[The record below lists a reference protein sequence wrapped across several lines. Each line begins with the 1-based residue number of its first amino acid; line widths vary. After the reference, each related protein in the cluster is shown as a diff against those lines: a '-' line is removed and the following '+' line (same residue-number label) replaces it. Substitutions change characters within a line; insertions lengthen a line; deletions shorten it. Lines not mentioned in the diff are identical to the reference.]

1 MATVFLII
9 IYLAFISLGL
19 PDSMLGAAWPIIRLD
34 FGAPVDAAGL
44 LSMIVVAGT
53 IISSLASSV
62 VLKRLGTGMVTF
74 ISVLVTALALLG
86 FAYSS
91 SVLWVAV
98 LALPL
103 GLGAGSIDTGLNNFV
118 ATHYQAHHMSWLH
131 CFWGIGAMLGP
142 ILMSRYIAGGES
154 WRMGFLAVS
163 IIQFALVVVL
173 FFSLPLWKRAG
184 KGSSP
189 QPKETTEP
197 AEPAEHVSPAAPAAV
212 GKVLRIPGVKLAM
225 LTFLFYCGVEAT
237 VGLWGSSYL
246 VNAKGVPAA
255 TAAGWVSLYYGGI
268 TAGRLI
274 TGFIT
279 FRFSNRTLIRG
290 GLAISLLGAVLLAL
304 PLPDVYSLI
313 AFILVGLGSAPI
325 FPCMLHET
333 PARFGQEHSQ
343 RIMGYQMALA
353 YTGGAFLPP
362 LLGWVAA
369 RSTFMILPAV
379 LIGYIIVMIYSSER
393 INGIMSKTKGKV
405 SV

>member
-34 FGAPVDAAGL
+34 FGAPVELAGL

-74 ISVLVTALALLG
+74 ISVAVTALALLG
-86 FAYSS
+86 FSYSS
-91 SVLWVAV
+91 SVLWVAM

-103 GLGAGSIDTGLNNFV
+103 GLGAGSIDTGLNNYV
-118 ATHYQAHHMSWLH
+118 ATHYKAHHMSWLH

-142 ILMSRYIAGGES
+142 ILMSRYIANGES
-154 WRMGFLAVS
+154 WRTGFFAVS
-163 IIQFALVVVL
+163 MIQFALVVVL
-173 FFSLPLWKRAG
+173 FFSLPLWTKVSKRG
-184 KGSSP
+184 GQ
-189 QPKETTEP
+189 QPVEMSEKLDSRP
-197 AEPAEHVSPAAPAAV
+197 AAAPAE
-212 GKVLRIPGVKLAM
+212 GKVLRIKGVKLAM

-246 VNAKGVPAA
+246 VNVKEVSPA

-290 GLAISLLGAVLLAL
+290 GLVISLAGALLLAL
-304 PLPDVYSLI
+304 PLPAVYSLV
-313 AFILVGLGSAPI
+313 AFILIGLGSAPI

-333 PARFGQEHSQ
+333 PARFGAEHSQ
-343 RIMGYQMALA
+343 KIMGYQMALA

-362 LLGWVAA
+362 LLGWAAA
-369 RSTFMILPAV
+369 RSTFMILPPAM
-379 LIGYIIVMIYSSER
+379 IGYIIVMIVSSEI
-393 INGIMSKTKGKV
+393 INRMMSKRQGEV
-405 SV
+405 SL

>member
-34 FGAPVDAAGL
+34 FGAPVELAGL

-74 ISVLVTALALLG
+74 ISVAVTALALLG
-86 FAYSS
+86 FSYSS
-91 SVLWVAV
+91 SVVWVAL

-103 GLGAGSIDTGLNNFV
+103 GLGAGSIDTGLNNYV
-118 ATHYQAHHMSWLH
+118 ATHYKAHHMSWLH

-142 ILMSRYIAGGES
+142 ILMSRYIANGES
-154 WRMGFLAVS
+154 WRMGFFAVS
-163 IIQFALVVVL
+163 MIQFALVVVL

-184 KGSSP
+184 QGSRP
-189 QPKETTEP
+189 QPQEMPEQ
-197 AEPAEHVSPAAPAAV
+197 AESLPAAASLA
-212 GKVLRIPGVKLAM
+212 GSKVLRIPGVKLAM

-246 VNAKGVPAA
+246 VNVKEVSPA

-290 GLAISLLGAVLLAL
+290 GLAISLAGALLLAL
-304 PLPDVYSLI
+304 PLPAICSLV
-313 AFILVGLGSAPI
+313 AFILIGLGSAPI

-333 PARFGQEHSQ
+333 PARFGAEHSQ
-343 RIMGYQMALA
+343 KIMGCQMALA

-362 LLGWVAA
+362 LLGWAAA
-369 RSTFMILPAV
+369 RSTFMILPPAM
-379 LIGYIIVMIYSSER
+379 IGYIIVMIVSSEV
-393 INGIMSKTKGKV
+393 INRMMSRRQGEV
-405 SV
+405 SL

>member
-34 FGAPVDAAGL
+34 FGAPVELAGL

-74 ISVLVTALALLG
+74 ISVAVTALALLG
-86 FAYSS
+86 FSYSS
-91 SVLWVAV
+91 SVLWVAL

-103 GLGAGSIDTGLNNFV
+103 GLGAGSIDTGLNNYV
-118 ATHYQAHHMSWLH
+118 ATHYKAHHMSWLH

-142 ILMSRYIAGGES
+142 ILMSRYIANGES
-154 WRMGFLAVS
+154 WRMGFFAVS
-163 IIQFALVVVL
+163 MIQFALVVVL
-173 FFSLPLWKRAG
+173 FFSLPLWTKVSKRG
-184 KGSSP
+184 GQ
-189 QPKETTEP
+189 QPVEMPEKLDSRPTAVP
-197 AEPAEHVSPAAPAAV
+197 AE
-212 GKVLRIPGVKLAM
+212 GKVLRIKGVKLAM

-246 VNAKGVPAA
+246 VNVKEVSPA

-290 GLAISLLGAVLLAL
+290 GLAISLAGALLLAL
-304 PLPDVYSLI
+304 PLPAIYSLV
-313 AFILVGLGSAPI
+313 AFILIGLGSAPI

-343 RIMGYQMALA
+343 KIMGYQMALA

-362 LLGWVAA
+362 LLGWAAA
-369 RSTFMILPAV
+369 RSTFMILPPAM
-379 LIGYIIVMIYSSER
+379 IGYIIVMIVSSEV
-393 INGIMSKTKGKV
+393 INRMMSRRQGEV
-405 SV
+405 SL

>member
-19 PDSMLGAAWPIIRLD
+19 PDSMLGAAWPIMRLD
-34 FGAPVDAAGL
+34 YGAPVETAGL

-53 IISSLASSV
+53 IISSLASSA

-74 ISVLVTALALLG
+74 ISVAVTALALLG
-86 FAYSS
+86 FSYSS
-91 SVLWVAV
+91 SVIWLAV

-103 GLGAGSIDTGLNNFV
+103 GLGAGSIDTGLNNYV
-118 ATHYQAHHMSWLH
+118 ATHYKAHHMSWLH

-142 ILMSRYIAGGES
+142 IIMSRYIAGGES
-154 WRMGFLAVS
+154 WRTGYFTVS
-163 IIQFALVVVL
+163 MIQFVLVVLL
-173 FFSLPLWKRAG
+173 FISLPLWKRAG
-184 KGSSP
+184 KSSSP
-189 QPKETTEP
+189 QVEETRD
-197 AEPAEHVSPAAPAAV
+197 VKVKAAV
-212 GKVLRIPGVKLAM
+212 EASSGNVLRIKGVKLAM
-225 LTFLFYCGVEAT
+225 ITFLFYCGVEAT

-246 VNAKGVPAA
+246 VNVKEVSAA

-279 FRFSNRTLIRG
+279 FRFSNRELIRG
-290 GLAISLLGAVLLAL
+290 GLAVSLLGALVLAL
-304 PLPDVYSLI
+304 PLPAVFSLV
-313 AFILVGLGSAPI
+313 AFILIGLGSAPI

-333 PARFGQEHSQ
+333 PARFGQENSQ
-343 RIMGYQMALA
+343 KIMGYQMALA

-369 RSTFMILPAV
+369 RSSFMILPMV
-379 LIGYIIVMIYSSER
+379 MIGYIIVMILSSEQ
-393 INGIMSKTKGKV
+393 INSMMKKRKEEV
-405 SV
+405 SR

>member
-19 PDSMLGAAWPIIRLD
+19 PDSMLGAAWPIMRLD
-34 FGAPVDAAGL
+34 YGAPVETAGL

-53 IISSLASSV
+53 IISSLASSA

-74 ISVLVTALALLG
+74 ISVAVTALALLG
-86 FAYSS
+86 FSYSS
-91 SVLWVAV
+91 SVIWLAV

-103 GLGAGSIDTGLNNFV
+103 GLGAGSIDTGLNNYV
-118 ATHYQAHHMSWLH
+118 ATHYKAHHMSWLH

-142 ILMSRYIAGGES
+142 IIMSRYIAGGES
-154 WRMGFLAVS
+154 WRTGYFTVS
-163 IIQFALVVVL
+163 MIQFALVVLL
-173 FFSLPLWKRAG
+173 FVSLPLWKRAG
-184 KGSSP
+184 KSSSP
-189 QPKETTEP
+189 QAEKVRDEAETVMA
-197 AEPAEHVSPAAPAAV
+197 AEAAS
-212 GKVLRIPGVKLAM
+212 GNVLRIKGVKLAM
-225 LTFLFYCGVEAT
+225 ITFLFYCGVEAT

-246 VNAKGVPAA
+246 VNVKDVSAA

-279 FRFSNRTLIRG
+279 FRFSNKELIRG
-290 GLAISLLGAVLLAL
+290 GLAISMLGALVLAL
-304 PLPDVYSLI
+304 PLPAVFSLV
-313 AFILVGLGSAPI
+313 AFILIGLGSAPI

-333 PARFGQEHSQ
+333 PARFGQANSQ
-343 RIMGYQMALA
+343 KIMGYQMALA

-369 RSTFMILPAV
+369 RSSFMILPLV
-379 LIGYIIVMIYSSER
+379 MIGYIIVMILSSEQ
-393 INGIMSKTKGKV
+393 INSMMNKRKEEV
-405 SV
+405 SL